1 MINAMSAPII
11 TTPRL
16 LLRYWRDED
25 LESFRALNADPRV
38 MMYYPDVLSGEQS
51 DALAER
57 IQTRLRE
64 QDFGLWAVEVPAV
77 ADFIG
82 FIGLSVPGFTSHF
95 TPCVEIGWRLA
106 FEHWGKGYASEG
118 ASAALGRAFVALN
131 LKEVVSFTVP
141 DNRRS
146 IGVMER
152 IGMVRS
158 PADDFDRPWR
168 TGGHQ
173 RHVLYRIQQADW
185 LRRQSRSVMK

>member
-1 MINAMSAPII
+1 MSAPTI

-16 LLRYWRDED
+16 LLRHWRDED
-25 LESFRALNADPRV
+25 VEPFRVTNADPRV
-38 MMYYPDVLSGEQS
+38 MEHFPSVLSGEQS
-51 DALAER
+51 DTLAER
-57 IQTRLRE
+57 ISQRLLE
-64 QDFGLWAVEVPAV
+64 QDFGFWAVEVPGI

-82 FIGLSVPGFTSHF
+82 FIGLSVPGFASHF

-106 FEHWGKGYASEG
+106 AEHWGRGYASEG
-118 ASAALGRAFVALN
+118 ASAALGRAFGSLN

-141 DNRRS
+141 ANRRS

-168 TGGHQ
+168 PDGSPFQ
-173 RHVLYRIQQADW
+173 RHVLYRIRQSDW
-185 LRRQSRSVMK
+185 LRRRS

>member
-1 MINAMSAPII
+1 
-11 TTPRL
+11 L
-16 LLRYWRDED
+16 K
-25 LESFRALNADPRV
+25 SFQVLNADPRV
-38 MMYYPDVLSGEQS
+38 MQYYPDVLNGEQS

-64 QDFGLWAVEVPAV
+64 QDFGLWAVEVPGV

-141 DNRRS
+141 ENRRS

-168 TGGHQ
+168 PGGYQ
-173 RHVLYRIQQADW
+173 RHVLYRIQRSDW
-185 LRRQSRSVMK
+185 LKRQL